1 MSANAKLI
9 SPLFQRYWIACLSSV
24 RLIPSDALC
33 FYCMSQ
39 CQASSS
45 VWYMFTDQRADSSA
59 IYRNTPLP
67 ITGCVGPKEHRE
79 RMQGNTPKRWKLFP
93 HWCPWTSVRFWSQC
107 GILPTICWRFV
118 NGNAPV
124 LFPLDPPSLPADWCT
139 YRYVKEASEKSPLPS
154 SEQGDKL

>member
-1 MSANAKLI
+1 MSANAKLV
-9 SPLFQRYWIACLSSV
+9 SLLFQRYWSACLSSV

-67 ITGCVGPKEHRE
+67 ITGCVGPKQHRE
-79 RMQGNTPKRWKLFP
+79 RIQGNTSKRWKIFSTLVPVNLRSLLISMWAFANYLLKI
-93 HWCPWTSVRFWSQC
+93 CQQECARIVSPWPPEPSCGLLYIYCLLYTS
-107 GILPTICWRFV
+107 
-118 NGNAPV
+118 
-124 LFPLDPPSLPADWCT
+124 PSPRD
-139 YRYVKEASEKSPLPS
+139 
-154 SEQGDKL
+154 